1 MKNILMAL
9 GLIAVVT
16 SPAAMAQGL
25 NTKGLM
31 FGGTLGLT
39 KPHGPDTESG
49 VTIGARVAQPLQ
61 GNVSWEADFNLSVIE
76 GEVGSNNDWDIN
88 SVAAYGVYRS
98 DGDIHLKGKLGLAY
112 SDDDFYDNDTSL
124 SAGIGL
130 GFRLGRG
137 ILDVEYTQI
146 NSNAD
151 YVTVGYIM
159 PF

>member
-16 SPAAMAQGL
+16 SPAAMAQGF

-31 FGGTLGLT
+31 FGGTVGLA
-39 KPHGPDTESG
+39 KPHGPDSESG
-49 VTIGARVAQPLQ
+49 VTIGGRLAQPLR
-61 GNVSWEADFNLSVIE
+61 GNVSWEADVNFSVID
-76 GEVGSNNDWDIN
+76 GEVGSNKDWDIS

-98 DGDIHLKGKLGLAY
+98 EGDIHLKGKLGLAY
-112 SDDDFYDNDTSL
+112 SDDDFDDNDTSL

-130 GFRLGRG
+130 GFRLGGG

-146 NSNAD
+146 NTNAD
-151 YVTVGYIM
+151 YVTVGFTM